1 MGAAHVS
8 KPLQELRLINART
21 VDSQSYGGE
30 ESLRLLRQEAA
41 VSLKYFVNFCNSY
54 GLAAK
59 YYLAFGTDP
68 IEEIAKM
75 SATVSRDFPSTI
87 FFTSKI
93 IFENENWF
101 TRLLHNQAPLVLQN
115 RLHLQ
120 GMQMIILPM
129 KLDH

>member
-1 MGAAHVS
+1 MHALLWVQRMFPNHFRNFVF
-8 KPLQELRLINART
+8 INART

-30 ESLRLLRQEAA
+30 ESLRLLKQEAA

-54 GLAAK
+54 GLAAR

-75 SATVSRDFPSTI
+75 SETVSRDFPSTI

-93 IFENENWF
+93 IFE
-101 TRLLHNQAPLVLQN
+101 LHNQAPLVLQN

-120 GMQMIILPM
+120 GLQMIILPM